1 MRSTGFL
8 LIVLQIVNGNLL
20 DTTTLSPSDTTQSDP
35 CTASHEIASAD
46 RVVSSDV
53 TTGRCDDNLN
63 AGWYK
68 FTVNNV
74 AATLP
79 TVCLRPGACGAD
91 VSLRIDLG
99 DQSLPDVG
107 EEVQAWSCGAYDI
120 LGKFDCCVLRQPA
133 RIRNCSS
140 FLAYQLQKPDRCDV
154 AYCVEHPE
162 LKIPPNVLV
171 KYGEDVSPQSTTPS
185 SSTVTTPD
193 FHNLKWCNEGL
204 VWCTRGA
211 PRCMSYEECLAIPL
225 TTTSSSDVTTTTS
238 QVTTQAATTETT
250 PSSDVTTE
258 KTTVDSDVTTSPNIA
273 EKTTLASD
281 GTTPPHIE
289 TTETTS
295 HGGSTSPEKAGS
307 TPGSGI
313 TNTGAEETTTS
324 QTTSQTTVL
333 RGLFSF
339 TTTTSANDDSVTTE
353 ESTSKRHS
361 STASMTTTGDYT
373 TTGSIGGMPGHPDG
387 VSKTDAITT
396 EGTSTAETT
405 EAASD
410 QTTGPSSSPSGDYTT
425 TGSIGRMPGHPD
437 GVSKTDAIT
446 TEGTSTAETTEAASG
461 QTTGSSSSPS
471 ATTAAAAGGHVDRST
486 NQDTTS
492 SISTTSAASSPTTMA
507 STSASSSATQSTSK
521 TLPPVHS
528 TEGSSSRS
536 PSSSTES
543 SDVTTEARSTKSTS
557 TSPLGP
563 VDGRIV
569 LEYGWTDCAR
579 VSN

>member
-250 PSSDVTTE
+250 PSSDVTT
-258 KTTVDSDVTTSPNIA
+258 
-273 EKTTLASD
+273 
-281 GTTPPHIE
+281 
-289 TTETTS
+289 
-295 HGGSTSPEKAGS
+295 GS